1 MEDVERSIRNS
12 VVDILCFI
20 SSGKATEAQMAEIE
34 KRMSVASEVIREAL
48 IEEDAR
54 S

>member
-12 VVDILCFI
+12 VVDILCFL

-34 KRMSVASEVIREAL
+34 KRMASASDVIRGAM

-54 S
+54 T